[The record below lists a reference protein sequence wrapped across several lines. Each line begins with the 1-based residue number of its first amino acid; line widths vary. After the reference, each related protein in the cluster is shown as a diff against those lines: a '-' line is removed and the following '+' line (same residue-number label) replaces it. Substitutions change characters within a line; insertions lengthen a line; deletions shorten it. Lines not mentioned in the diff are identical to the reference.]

1 MFETEKEQKLFLTE
15 YRVEQKRFN
24 EAMLGWEILEEIA
37 EDYRV
42 REDEHM
48 RILSRYESLLKKCA
62 CVHSLC
68 CRRKEA
74 GHVIEKIIRKNP
86 EFLEEGGCILKTNYL
101 EKITD
106 ILGVRVLLL
115 FKEDWIIVHDYL
127 TELFADRFAEQ
138 PFVHIRP
145 GDNEDIYAGKDVEIK
160 RNKSYRSAHY
170 LIRDE
175 SGMTVEVQ
183 VRTLFEEA
191 WSEIEH
197 RYRYPYNMSNKM
209 IEFYLDI
216 MNRIAGMGDE
226 MGTFLNSYLQ
236 YFLLAQ
242 NYDVKSENQT
252 YHMILERLAKSD
264 DELLKADIKNLI
276 LQSEKFEELKRMKD
290 VFEELMKK

>member
-1 MFETEKEQKLFLTE
+1 MFETEQGRKQFLADYQIEQ
-15 YRVEQKRFN
+15 RRFD
-24 EAMLGWEILEEIA
+24 EAMLDWDALTEIA
-37 EDYRV
+37 EDYRM

-48 RILSRYESLLKKCA
+48 RIMSGYENLLKKCA

-68 CRRKEA
+68 SRRKKT

-86 EFLEEGGCILKTNYL
+86 DYIKEGGCILKSNYL

-115 FKEDWIIVHDYL
+115 FKEDWIQIHDYIN
-127 TELFADRFAEQ
+127 ELFGDRFAEP

-145 GDNEDIYAGKDVEIK
+145 GDNEELYEGRNVEIK
-160 RNKSYRSAHY
+160 SNKSYRSAHY
-170 LIRDE
+170 LIQDD
-175 SGMTVEVQ
+175 SGLTIEVQ

-242 NYDVKSENQT
+242 NNEVKSENQT
-252 YHMILERLAKSD
+252 YHLILERLAGSG
-264 DELLKADIKNLI
+264 DEELKTDIKNLI

-290 VFEELMKK
+290 VFEEFMKG